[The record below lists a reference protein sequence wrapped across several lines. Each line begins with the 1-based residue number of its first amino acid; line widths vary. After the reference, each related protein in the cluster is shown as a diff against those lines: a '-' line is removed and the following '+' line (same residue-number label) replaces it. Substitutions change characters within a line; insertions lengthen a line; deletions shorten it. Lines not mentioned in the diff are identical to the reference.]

1 MRCSIAEIDE
11 SPKAEAEENFSPRS
25 VLTPWRRATPA
36 PASPPPPLPLVVG
49 GKRAFDPTSDK
60 TSLMICNI
68 PNSFV

>member
-11 SPKAEAEENFSPRS
+11 SPEAEAEENFSPRS

-36 PASPPPPLPLVVG
+36 PASPPPLPLVVG
-49 GKRAFDPTSDK
+49 SKRAFDPTSDK